1 MRNDNANFK
10 WYRDKV
16 QISNIKRNL
25 ITLRKRPKDLSSY
38 FIIQKNPI
46 FLNIKIGSTLVK
58 LQKKMQTSKGQII
71 VLRRLL
77 QAKCQD
83 PDTAMPDNIDE
94 FKLGFR
100 LLLTDIRSS
109 CFIWVSPVIPDP
121 AQNSAEGSG
130 VLTSGFWVT
139 DTED

>member
-1 MRNDNANFK
+1 
-10 WYRDKV
+10 
-16 QISNIKRNL
+16 
-25 ITLRKRPKDLSSY
+25 
-38 FIIQKNPI
+38 
-46 FLNIKIGSTLVK
+46 
-58 LQKKMQTSKGQII
+58 MQTSKGQII

-83 PDTAMPDNIDE
+83 SDTAMPDNIDE
-94 FKLGFR
+94 FKMGFR
-100 LLLTDIRSS
+100 LLLTDIRTP